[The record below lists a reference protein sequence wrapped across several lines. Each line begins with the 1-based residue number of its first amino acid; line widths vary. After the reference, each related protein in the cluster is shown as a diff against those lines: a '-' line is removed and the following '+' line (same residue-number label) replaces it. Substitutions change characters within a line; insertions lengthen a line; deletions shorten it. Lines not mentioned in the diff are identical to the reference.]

1 MSSSR
6 ERLVQLLARYAYQEG
21 DFTLTSGA
29 KSTFYLDAKQVTYRP
44 DGAALVGAAV
54 LEIAARHGANGV
66 GGLTMGADA
75 IVASAVTVSAGTANP
90 LIGFIGRKEQK
101 KHGLG
106 KWIEGVSPRGLR
118 VAIVDDVITTGDSL
132 LRSVDQARNDGAE
145 VVVTIGVVDR
155 EQGGAAS
162 IRDTTGVPFFALST
176 ISEIKAAATLATLA

>member
-1 MSSSR
+1 MSSDR
-6 ERLVQLLARYAYQEG
+6 TQLVRLLAQYAYQEG
-21 DFTLTSGA
+21 DFTLSSGA

-54 LEIAARHGANGV
+54 LDVATKHRAGGV

-75 IVASAVTVSAGTANP
+75 IVASAVTVSAGSSNP

-118 VAIVDDVITTGDSL
+118 VVIVDDVITTGDSL
-132 LRSVDQARNDGAE
+132 LKSVDQARADGAE
-145 VVVTIGVVDR
+145 VVATIGVVDR
-155 EQGGAAS
+155 EQGGAAA
-162 IRDTTGVPFFALST
+162 IREKTGAPFIALAT
-176 ISEIKAAATLATLA
+176 ISEIKAAKSAIS

>member
-1 MSSSR
+1 MSAR
-6 ERLVQLLARYAYQEG
+6 EQLIRLLAQYAYQEG
-21 DFTLTSGA
+21 DFTLSSGA

-44 DGAALVGAAV
+44 GGAALVGAAV
-54 LEIAARHGANGV
+54 VEIAAKHGASGV

-106 KWIEGVSPRGLR
+106 KWIEGVSPRGHR
-118 VAIVDDVITTGDSL
+118 VVIVDDVITTGDSL
-132 LRSVDQARNDGAE
+132 LKSVEQARADGAE
-145 VVVTIGVVDR
+145 VVATIGVVDR

-162 IRDTTGVPFFALST
+162 IRERTGAPFYALST
-176 ISEIKAAATLATLA
+176 ITEIRSAAALASQA